1 MDYED
6 GLDRALERT
15 PEIEGGG
22 NRFEV
27 PEPEVRQEGNAT
39 VVENFQSIA
48 DRLGRDPEDVLK
60 GLQSELGTNAGI
72 DESGRA
78 RLTGAFDRD
87 RVADAVEAYTDAF
100 VLCPECGLPDTRLGT
115 ERGAEVLRCDACG
128 AVSPAGD

>member
-15 PEIEGGG
+15 PEIEGEDS
-22 NRFEV
+22 RFEI

-39 VVENFQSIA
+39 VVENFQSVA
-48 DRLGRDPEDVLK
+48 DRLGRDPEAVLK

-78 RLTGAFDRD
+78 RLTGAFDRG
-87 RVADAVEAYTDAF
+87 RVADAIEAYTEAF
-100 VLCPECGLPDTRLGT
+100 VLCPECGLPDTGLGT

-128 AVSPAGD
+128 AVSPTGD